1 MNGIDVKYGLTTP
14 DEQEALIKDNAMRL
28 SNESFVVDIVPPKN
42 SYCAVNA
49 SFTCCNPCLDVMIRV
64 LSCTGDNAM
73 RLSNE
78 SFVVVD
84 ETKFNQVYFARVP
97 VQDNTRI
104 ITSKQGLQHVKFNP
118 SILKS
123 STNMT

>member
-1 MNGIDVKYGLTTP
+1 MLGGQVKENTFATVGSSALETFRRYCFDKSFIGMNGIDVKYGLTTP
-14 DEQEALIKDNAMRL
+14 DEQEALIK
-28 SNESFVVDIVPPKN
+28 
-42 SYCAVNA
+42 
-49 SFTCCNPCLDVMIRV
+49 
-64 LSCTGDNAM
+64 DNAM

-104 ITSKQGLQHVKFNP
+104 ITSKQGLQHVNEAF
-118 SILKS
+118 
-123 STNMT
+123 TAQYEF